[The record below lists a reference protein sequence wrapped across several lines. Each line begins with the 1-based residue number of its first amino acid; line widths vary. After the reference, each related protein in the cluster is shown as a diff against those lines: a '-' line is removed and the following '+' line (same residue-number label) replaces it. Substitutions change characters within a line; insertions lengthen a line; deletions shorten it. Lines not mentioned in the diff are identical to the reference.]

1 LFSKIDF
8 LDFYK
13 HLNVF
18 VLTLVLMPILHAIY
32 LYAINVILG
41 PEILGLINVTSLQPF
56 NVLFVLVLSIFLTI
70 NFYGHFF
77 DDLITSKTIYKSIF
91 VVSFSILLIYLK
103 LGDYLLIFIST
114 LILCYIYFL
123 SKSLIIIITAVSFRD
138 FLMNFVDYEIYFM
151 NYSKFNNLII
161 LGVLLSILGLC
172 LFLIKRN
179 FSKNQ
184 VFLN

>member
-1 LFSKIDF
+1 
-8 LDFYK
+8 
-13 HLNVF
+13 
-18 VLTLVLMPILHAIY
+18 MPILHAIY